1 MEEVV
6 IIDGTRTAFGSFGGS
21 LKDKTATELGTFVST
36 SVFQKTGID
45 PKNIDECIFGNVI
58 QSSKDAIYLARH
70 IALRS
75 GVSISAPALTVN
87 RLCGSGL
94 ESVIQGF
101 YKIALGDANCI
112 LAGGTESMSQ
122 APHVLRGFRW
132 GMKYG
137 HSELEDT
144 LSQGLLD
151 TYANLPMGFTAENL
165 ASEYNISREE
175 QDDWAAFSQER
186 AETATQYGILK
197 QEITPLPLSK
207 KELIFEKD
215 EFIRGNSIREKLPY
229 LSPAFKEKGSVTAGN
244 SSGINDGASAVLVA
258 SKAFAQKIGKAPLAI
273 IKGYGHSGC
282 NPASMGI
289 GPVFAIPKALK
300 MAGLSLSDIGLVEVN
315 EAFAA
320 QFLAVQ
326 KKLGLDKS
334 ITNVNGGAIAIG
346 HPLGASGNRVVLT
359 LAYEMKRKKVKYGV
373 ASLCIGGGQGIAI
386 VIENPKA

>member
-1 MEEVV
+1 MEEIV
-6 IIDGTRTAFGSFGGS
+6 ILDGTRTAFGSFGGS
-21 LKDKTATELGTFVST
+21 LKDKTATELGVFVST
-36 SVFQKTGID
+36 AVLQKTGVE
-45 PKNIDECIFGNVI
+45 PKDVDECIFGNVI

-75 GVSISAPALTVN
+75 GIPITAPALTVN

-94 ESVIQGF
+94 EAIIQGF
-101 YKIALGDANCI
+101 YKIALEDANCI

-122 APHVLRGFRW
+122 APHILRGFRW
-132 GMKYG
+132 GVKYG
-137 HSELEDT
+137 HGELEDS

-151 TYANLPMGFTAENL
+151 IYTDLPMGLTAENL

-186 AETATQYGILK
+186 AEAATQYGILK
-197 QEITPLPLSK
+197 QEITPFPLSK
-207 KELIFEKD
+207 SELVFEKD
-215 EFIRGNSIREKLPY
+215 EFIRGNSIRDKLPS
-229 LSPAFKEKGSVTAGN
+229 LKPAFKEAGTVTAGN
-244 SSGINDGASAVLVA
+244 SSGINDGAGAVLVA
-258 SKAFAQKIGKAPLAI
+258 SKAFAQKIGKHPLAI

-282 NPASMGI
+282 DPVTMGI

-334 ITNVNGGAIAIG
+334 ITNINGGAIAIG

-359 LAYEMKRKKVKYGV
+359 LAYEMKRRKIKYGV

-386 VIENPKA
+386 VLQNPRV